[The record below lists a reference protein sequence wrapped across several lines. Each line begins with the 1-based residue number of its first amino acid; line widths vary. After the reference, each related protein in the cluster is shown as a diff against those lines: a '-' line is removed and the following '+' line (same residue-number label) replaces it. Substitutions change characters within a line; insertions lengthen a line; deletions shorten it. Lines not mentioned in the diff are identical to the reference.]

1 MRPDGRD
8 VARVLVFSGH
18 RIDAP
23 DRDSPRFPAEAADE
37 ASKLIRAAVNQEKER
52 ANAAAV
58 IGFAGGASGGD
69 IIFHEQCE
77 AVSISTTVMLALPPP
92 QFAARSVNDAG
103 PEWTAR
109 FDRICDTHPVRVLAN
124 ATDADPDDLWQRT
137 NVWILDT
144 ASGIQADA
152 HTLIA
157 YWDGRGGD
165 GPGGTEEMV
174 LAAHSRGFEVVGVD
188 ANGLLDNATSPRG
201 A

>member
-1 MRPDGRD
+1 LRPDGR
-8 VARVLVFSGH
+8 VARVLAFTGH

-23 DRDSPRFPAEAADE
+23 GRESPRFPADGADE
-37 ASKLIRAAVNQEKER
+37 ASKLIRAAVGQEKEST
-52 ANAAAV
+52 NAAAV

-77 AVSISTTVMLALPPP
+77 ALGIPTTVMLALPPQ
-92 QFAARSVNDAG
+92 QFAAESVDDAG

-109 FDRICDTHPVRVLAN
+109 FARICDTHPVRVLAN
-124 ATDADPDDLWQRT
+124 ATDADADDLWQRT
-137 NVWILDT
+137 NLWILDT

-157 YWDGRGGD
+157 FWDGKTGD
-165 GPGGTEEMV
+165 GPGGTDEMV
-174 LAAHSRGFEVVGVD
+174 RAARRRGFEVVRLD
-188 ANGLLDNATSPRG
+188 AKRLLDNLTSPGG